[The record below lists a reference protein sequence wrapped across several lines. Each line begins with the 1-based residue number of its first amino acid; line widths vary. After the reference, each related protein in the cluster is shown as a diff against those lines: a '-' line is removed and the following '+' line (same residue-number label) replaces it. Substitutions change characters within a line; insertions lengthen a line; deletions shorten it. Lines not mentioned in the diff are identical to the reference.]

1 MKYALLIYEKAD
13 YRDTV
18 SQKKWDEVMAE
29 HGKFWE
35 KYGEAKFQGAAGLEG
50 HKTATTLR
58 RAGDDYVVSDG
69 PFAETR
75 EILGGFYIVECDDL
89 DEAMKIARDI
99 PLEDDEAVEVRP
111 VMAE

>member
-18 SQKKWDEVMAE
+18 SQERMAE
-29 HGKFWE
+29 VLREHDVFWN
-35 KYGEAKFQGAAGLEG
+35 KYGEEKFRGAAGLEG

-58 RAGDDYVVSDG
+58 RSGDDYIVHDG
-69 PFAETR
+69 PYAETR
-75 EILGGFYIVECDDL
+75 EILGGFYVVECEDL

-99 PLEDDEAVEVRP
+99 PLEEDEAVEIRP
-111 VMAE
+111 VMSE